1 MCGIFVH
8 LPGSGNVLDYDLAH
22 RCLSRLAHRGPD
34 GEGLWQE
41 SGVTLGHRRL
51 AILDTSS
58 AGHQPMLSADGR
70 YVATYNGE
78 IYNFLEIRQ
87 ELEALGHSFRSQ
99 SDTEVLLTAFRQ
111 WGKDCLDRFN
121 GMWALAIWDTR
132 ERKLFLARDR
142 FGKKPLFYARLAGGG
157 LAFAS
162 EMKAL
167 FPLLST
173 LRPNIDLI
181 RDPDRLMTYE
191 ATAACLVDG
200 IERFPAGHRG
210 WVNLAGT
217 LHIERWWHTL
227 DHLPAPASNFKN
239 SVEQLEELLLDAC
252 RLRMRSDVPLGTALS
267 GGLDSGT
274 VAACMAAAE
283 TIKGSHRAFVMSF
296 PGSALDETAGAQKVA
311 RHLGL
316 PLAVLE
322 VDTSRLAADLE
333 RQLWLFEEIYLTS
346 PAPFMDVYRQIKNA
360 GVSVTLDGHGAD
372 ELFGGYHFD
381 FLAALRDASPRPHQA
396 WQVVNAFFDQLALL
410 TPQPFF
416 RRLKFWA
423 GAELRGIARS
433 LLPTRNIISSCDQD
447 HPRWRQLDHLTR
459 KLYVS
464 THETILPTLLRNYD
478 RCSMAHGVEIRMP
491 FLDHRIATLAFAL
504 PWHHKFRNGRSK
516 AVLRSIAEK
525 RLPQEIAGQGTKIG
539 FNPPLADWLR
549 GPLRPYLEDLLN
561 SRAFR
566 ESEVHDPKRTRSST
580 RRVLDAPNSD
590 FCLAEQAWRHLA
602 PHLWERAVVINPL
615 NVTTAPCV

>member
-8 LPGSGNVLDYDLAH
+8 LPGSGNVLDYDLAY

-51 AILDTSS
+51 AILDTTS
-58 AGHQPMLSADGR
+58 AGHQPMHSADGR

-87 ELEALGHSFRSQ
+87 ELEALGHSFRSK
-99 SDTEVLLTAFRQ
+99 SDTEVLLVAFRQ
-111 WGKDCLDRFN
+111 WGQDCLDRFN

-167 FPLLST
+167 FPLLSS

-181 RDPDRLMTYE
+181 HDPNRLMTYE
-191 ATAACLVDG
+191 ATAACLIEG

-210 WVNLAGT
+210 WVNRAGT
-217 LHIERWWHTL
+217 LNIERWWYTL
-227 DHLPAPASNFKN
+227 DHLHAPPSDFAS

-283 TIKGSHRAFVMSF
+283 TIKGSHKAFVMSF
-296 PGSALDETAGAQKVA
+296 PGSTLDETAGAQKIA
-311 RHLGL
+311 RHLDIS
-316 PLAVLE
+316 LAVLE
-322 VDTSRLAADLE
+322 VDTSRLATDLE

-346 PAPFMDVYRQIKNA
+346 PAPFMETYRQIKCA

-381 FLAALRDASPRPHQA
+381 FLAALRDATPRPLPA
-396 WQVVNAFFDQLALL
+396 WQIVNAFFDQLALL
-410 TPQPFF
+410 APQPFL
-416 RRLKFWA
+416 RRLKFWS

-433 LLPTRNIISSCDQD
+433 FLPTRSTISSNDKD
-447 HPRWRQLDHLTR
+447 HPRWRQLDNLTR

-491 FLDHRIATLAFAL
+491 FLDHRIVTLAFSM
-504 PWHHKFRNGRSK
+504 PWHHKFRSGHSK
-516 AVLRSIAEK
+516 AVLRNIAAK
-525 RLPQEIAGQGTKIG
+525 RLPTEIARQQTKIG

-549 GPLRPYLEDLLN
+549 GPLRHYVEDLMI
-561 SRAFR
+561 SRAFQ
-566 ESEVHDPKRTRSST
+566 ESKVHDPNQTRSSV
-580 RRVLDAPNSD
+580 RQVLDAPTGD
-590 FCLAEQAWRHLA
+590 FRLAERAWHHLV
-602 PHLWERAVVINPL
+602 PHLWERAVL
-615 NVTTAPCV
+615 GRTGYQT